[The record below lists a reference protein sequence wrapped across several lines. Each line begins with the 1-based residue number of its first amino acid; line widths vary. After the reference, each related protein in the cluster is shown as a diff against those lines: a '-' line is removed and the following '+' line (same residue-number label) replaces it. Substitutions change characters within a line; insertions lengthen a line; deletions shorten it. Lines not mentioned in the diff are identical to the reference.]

1 MDGGRFR
8 ASRLAL
14 GYVVLTPFLRVLLR
28 YVLGGR
34 VALWTFT
41 LTRIVAIAVGCCL
54 AFAATSPRL
63 RRRLDLLS
71 RHAGVIVLAGGAFL
85 LVSHQLTIRYKTP
98 SLMVRFYDTMASG
111 TVNAVVIGAIVWVCV
126 SYPPGAVCRL
136 LNSKPMVYIGVLSY
150 SLFL

>member
-1 MDGGRFR
+1 MIFVDGGRFR

-41 LTRIVAIAVGCCL
+41 LTR
-54 AFAATSPRL
+54 
-63 RRRLDLLS
+63 
-71 RHAGVIVLAGGAFL
+71 
-85 LVSHQLTIRYKTP
+85 
-98 SLMVRFYDTMASG
+98 MASG

-126 SYPPGAVCRL
+126 SYLPGAVGRL
-136 LNSKPMVYIGVLSY
+136 LNSKPMVYIVVLSY
-150 SLFL
+150 SLYLWQQPFLNPARNHWICEFPANILIVFALALCSYHFTERPFLALKQVEWRSCRMTKK